1 MMWFVPMKT
10 AERLDGAALRL
21 VCRQATIATMQ
32 AAIAATADQ
41 SISAATHINR
51 PHQYQTNP
59 SAFNARRNCASA
71 SSAKLVASDARA
83 KSSSANCHS
92 ELRRRNCGSDP
103 IKSRAS
109 PNVSIFRPSL
119 SLTGFQTSFPNP

>member
-41 SISAATHINR
+41 SISAAPQLRHSTIGGGNR
-51 PHQYQTNP
+51 SNHVEV
-59 SAFNARRNCASA
+59 SRRLG
-71 SSAKLVASDARA
+71 SSIMV
-83 KSSSANCHS
+83 
-92 ELRRRNCGSDP
+92 
-103 IKSRAS
+103 
-109 PNVSIFRPSL
+109 
-119 SLTGFQTSFPNP
+119 